1 MSLVELRNEVQR
13 FVPSGGV
20 PEQHDNDDGVVSHLC
35 LFPYE
40 TSSETEVAG
49 AREKEWVWR

>member
-49 AREKEWVWR
+49 AREKE